1 MRAARRSARQS
12 TKASVQYLR
21 GGRPPHFRC
30 GGRYRQYSPS
40 SGERSGNVRSLTRE
54 IFGSG
59 PQLNNAVPS
68 VQSHYRTFLPTTDP
82 SATVSRIGTLVLTA
96 LCIES
101 SC

>member
-1 MRAARRSARQS
+1 VRAARRSARQS
-12 TKASVQYLR
+12 TKASVQDLR
-21 GGRPPHFRC
+21 GAGRRISGVADDIVNTAPLLVSDR
-30 GGRYRQYSPS
+30 GTYGRSRAKS
-40 SGERSGNVRSLTRE
+40 SALGRS
-54 IFGSG
+54 
-59 PQLNNAVPS
+59 NNAVPS